1 MPRAKQNKTQADSL
15 LTHKKGKKMTKLDFM
30 SLCGELLIDP
40 DVALS
45 DDNVEQMLLD
55 RADDEL
61 REYLKNE
68 F

>member
-1 MPRAKQNKTQADSL
+1 
-15 LTHKKGKKMTKLDFM
+15 MTKTEFYT
-30 SLCGELLIDP
+30 LCGELLIEV

-45 DDNVEQMLLD
+45 DDNVEAMLISRED
-55 RADDEL
+55 KEL